1 MTVQEILRRCSSIG
15 VTLRAAGKHLRW
27 KAPVGAVDGELQSL
41 IRSKKRELLCEL
53 RGLKDRETLGL
64 LMSQVG
70 GASCWDELGGLC
82 EEIDQARPSDRLTD
96 AEVDEL
102 CDAVRERAGVV
113 PETLSANAE
122 EDPHG

>member
-1 MTVQEILRRCSSIG
+1 MTVQEILRHCSRVG
-15 VTLRAAGKHLRW
+15 VSLKTVGRNLRW
-27 KAPVGAVDGELQSL
+27 RAPAGTLDGDLQSL

-82 EEIDQARPSDRLTD
+82 EEIDQARLSDRLTD

-113 PETLSANAE
+113 PETLSADADE
-122 EDPHG
+122 AIDD